1 MRTIQGNHPS
11 PSVETAD
18 IEAASYLYSLPRP
31 LLSHHHDGRRTVF
44 TFQASP
50 QDLADFYGPPG
61 EAARRLLVA
70 RRTLLGL
77 VHEGRR

>member
-1 MRTIQGNHPS
+1 MRPTPGKTQ

-18 IEAASYLYSLPRP
+18 LEAASYLYSLDRP
-31 LLSHHHDGRRTVF
+31 LLTHHHDGRRTVF
-44 TFQASP
+44 TFQATA
-50 QDLADFYGPPG
+50 QDLADFYGHPG
-61 EAARRLLVA
+61 EASRKLLLA

>member
-1 MRTIQGNHPS
+1 MESKKQ

-18 IEAASYLYSLPRP
+18 LEASAWLYSQDKP
-31 LLSHHHDGRRTVF
+31 LLAHRHDGQRTIF

-50 QDLADFYGPPG
+50 QDLADFYSPPG
-61 EAARRLLVA
+61 EAARKLLLA

-77 VHEGRR
+77 VHEGRK

>member
-1 MRTIQGNHPS
+1 MRTSETKSQ

-18 IEAASYLYSLPRP
+18 LDAASFLYAQDVV
-31 LLSHHHDGRRTVF
+31 LLSHRHDGSRTVF
-44 TFQASP
+44 TFRASP
-50 QDLADFYGPPG
+50 EQVARYYGPSG
-61 EAARRLLVA
+61 EAARKLLLA

>member
-1 MRTIQGNHPS
+1 MRTQANTQ

-18 IEAASYLYSLPRP
+18 LEAASFLYSKGFP
-31 LLSHHHDGRRTVF
+31 LLAHRHDGQRTIF

-50 QDLADFYGPPG
+50 EDVATFYGPSG
-61 EAARRLLVA
+61 EPSRKLLLA

>member
-1 MRTIQGNHPS
+1 MRTTQAKTQ
-11 PSVETAD
+11 PSVDTSD
-18 IEAASYLYSLPRP
+18 LEAGSYLYSENRP
-31 LLSHHHDGRRTVF
+31 LLTHRYDGRRTIF

-61 EAARRLLVA
+61 EAARKLLLA

>member
-1 MRTIQGNHPS
+1 MRTMQEKNQ

-18 IEAASYLYSLPRP
+18 LEAAAYLYSRDHP
-31 LLSHHHDGRRTVF
+31 LLSHHYDGRRTIF

-50 QDLADFYGPPG
+50 QDLTDFYNSPG
-61 EAARRLLVA
+61 ERSRRLLLA

-77 VHEGRR
+77 CHEGRR